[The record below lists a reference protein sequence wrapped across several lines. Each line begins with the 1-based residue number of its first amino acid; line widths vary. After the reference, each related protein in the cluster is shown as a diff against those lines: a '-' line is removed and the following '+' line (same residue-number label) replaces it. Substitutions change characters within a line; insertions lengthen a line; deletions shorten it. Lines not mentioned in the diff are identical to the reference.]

1 MQNKLFLLFTLLL
14 SVCLYAQENEEYID
28 LGVRGTLYEIK
39 EKSFKDDIAMR
50 VKQIDFD
57 YWEKQIFES
66 AEKSMHIISSRENCT
81 ENKTYKYD
89 PTFIIDQDIIIPY
102 TKKTLFKKGYKYN
115 PLKENKIQFKK
126 YQIFID
132 ADDVVQ
138 KMLAVKYSNV
148 ADVFVVKGNVKNL
161 LENNIQVYI
170 YREEVEGKAF
180 KVSCLP
186 TIFAQDNFI
195 FNVSEYKLND
205 KQVGEKAE

>member
-1 MQNKLFLLFTLLL
+1 MQNKIYLISALLFSLLYGEDG
-14 SVCLYAQENEEYID
+14 SEYVD

-50 VKQIDFD
+50 IKQIDYA
-57 YWEKQIFES
+57 YWEKQMLES
-66 AEKSMHIISSRENCT
+66 AEKSMQIMSNKENCI
-81 ENKTYKYD
+81 ENKNYKYD
-89 PTFIIDQDIIIPY
+89 PSFVIDQDIVVPY
-102 TKKTLFKKGYKYN
+102 TKKILFKKGYKYN

-132 ADDVVQ
+132 ADDSVQ
-138 KMLAVKYSNV
+138 KMLAVKYSNM

-161 LENNIQVYI
+161 LEDNIQAYI
-170 YREEVEGKAF
+170 YREEAEGKAF

-186 TIFAQDNFI
+186 TIFAQDNFL

-205 KQVGEKAE
+205 KQESEKK